1 MKRIIKLFKKTS
13 IIFNRTSFRIFL
25 KILVNHITTKLLNIP
40 GSITYSQFG
49 EDIILLNLFSYKKIG
64 NFVDVGCNSP
74 IDGNNTFNL
83 YIKGWSGLN
92 IDGNQSLINEYKKSR
107 PFDTSICALVSNQ
120 EVELPFYI
128 SKLDKVSTI
137 SKSFL
142 EKNKNIWEYSEHDIV
157 IKKTRTLTQILDDS
171 LYKNKTIDLLSID
184 IEGHD
189 FEALLG
195 LDLNKYRPSI
205 ICIEIHD
212 FDFANLEEN
221 KIVKYL
227 NKNNYSLCNFTI
239 LSAFF
244 AENNF
249 LKKT

>member
-1 MKRIIKLFKKTS
+1 MNRVIKLFK
-13 IIFNRTSFRIFL
+13 RTSFRIFL
-25 KILVNHITTKLLNIP
+25 KIVFNHLTMKLLNIP
-40 GSITYSQFG
+40 GRIMYSQFG
-49 EDIILLNLFSYKKIG
+49 EDIILLHLFSDKTIG
-64 NFVDVGCNSP
+64 NFIDVGCNRP

-83 YIKGWSGLN
+83 YIRGWSGLN
-92 IDGNQSLINEYKKSR
+92 IDGNQSLINDYKKTR

-120 EVELPFYI
+120 EVEVPFYI
-128 SKLDKVSTI
+128 SKNNHVSTI
-137 SKSFL
+137 SKDFI
-142 EKNKNIWEYSEHDIV
+142 EKHKNIWQYLEEDIV
-157 IKKTRTLTQILDDS
+157 LKRTLTLTQILDNN
-171 LYKNKTIDLLSID
+171 LYMNKHIDLLSID

-195 LDLNKYRPSI
+195 LDLTKYRPSI

-212 FDFANLEEN
+212 FDFSNLQEN

-227 NKNNYSLCNFTI
+227 NKYNYSLCNYTC

-249 LKKT
+249 LKKNIA

>member
-1 MKRIIKLFKKTS
+1 MKKVINLFKRTS
-13 IIFNRTSFRIFL
+13 IIFKRTSFRISL
-25 KILVNHITTKLLNIP
+25 KIVVNHLTMKFFNIP
-40 GSITYSQFG
+40 GKILYSSFG
-49 EDIILLNLFSYKKIG
+49 EDIILFNLFSNKTVG
-64 NFVDVGCNSP
+64 NFIDVGCNRP

-83 YIKGWSGLN
+83 YIRGWSGLN

-107 PFDTSICALVSNQ
+107 PYDTSICALVSNQ

-128 SKLDKVSTI
+128 SKIDAVSTI
-137 SKSFL
+137 NKDFL
-142 EKNKNIWEYSEHDIV
+142 DKHKNTWEYSEEDIV
-157 IKKTRTLTQILDDS
+157 IKKTRTLTQILDDN
-171 LYKNKTIDLLSID
+171 LYVNKTIDLLSID

-195 LDLNKYRPSI
+195 LDLNKYRPSV

-212 FDFANLEEN
+212 FDFNNLKEN
-221 KIVKYL
+221 KIVNYL
-227 NKNNYSLCNFTI
+227 NKNNYSLCNYTI

>member
-1 MKRIIKLFKKTS
+1 MNRVINL
-13 IIFNRTSFRIFL
+13 FNRTSFRIFL

>member
-1 MKRIIKLFKKTS
+1 MNIYKMNRVINL
-13 IIFNRTSFRIFL
+13 FNRTSFRIFL

>member
-1 MKRIIKLFKKTS
+1 MNRVIKLFK
-13 IIFNRTSFRIFL
+13 RTSFSIFL
-25 KILVNHITTKLLNIP
+25 KIVVNHLTMKLLNIP
-40 GSITYSQFG
+40 GRIMYSSFG
-49 EDIILLNLFSYKKIG
+49 EDVILFNLFSNKTRG
-64 NFVDVGCNSP
+64 NFIDVGCNRP

-83 YIKGWSGLN
+83 YIRGWSGLN
-92 IDGNQSLINEYKKSR
+92 IDGNQSLINEYKKIR

-128 SKLDKVSTI
+128 SKTDAVSTI
-137 SKSFL
+137 SIDFL
-142 EKNKNIWEYSEHDIV
+142 DKHKNTWEYSAHDIV
-157 IKKTRTLTQILDDS
+157 IKKTRTLTQILDDN
-171 LYKNKTIDLLSID
+171 LYMNKPIDLLSID

-195 LDLNKYRPSI
+195 LDLNKYRPSV

-212 FDFANLEEN
+212 FDFSNLKEN

-227 NKNNYSLCNFTI
+227 KEYNYSLCNYTI

-244 AENNF
+244 AENSF